1 MGNKL
6 TRNISLKGETMDGT
20 ILSQGRF
27 VVPATVV
34 NQYLNIPSNVDW
46 MRVLNYTN
54 AGKVGGATG
63 LGYEYYWQRGMAA
76 GTGFVQYYGNGTA
89 VKSGDTLVS
98 GGFTLYDPSGQA
110 AGSLPLIG
118 LAVATTAISNATS
131 PVVLTANTAGLV
143 ASTGTVRGTIL
154 RVTGTAAQQ
163 DTQGIDF
170 AIGAVVANTSFTLTI
185 AGLNALANVPG
196 AVGGAGFYRVVNV
209 DELFYPRHRYITN
222 ITKAVNAN
230 VSTSV
235 QHGMTPGQEVRF
247 SIPKLAL
254 APFGMVELDG
264 VVATILT
271 VVDDFNY
278 TINVDTSAYS
288 TFVWPAVAQM
298 PASFPIMVPVG
309 EDTATSLVA
318 LGSQVP
324 SIGGLKINA
333 TQSGLLADSTVN
345 TGFLGMVLGT
355 GGVGTVA
362 GALAISGPAGT
373 TAGDVVYWVAGKSS
387 YGGL

>member
-1 MGNKL
+1 
-6 TRNISLKGETMDGT
+6 MDGT

-34 NQYLNIPSNVDW
+34 NQFIKIPSNVDFMW
-46 MRVLNYTN
+46 VKNYTN

-63 LGYEYYWQRGMAA
+63 LGYDYYWQRGMAA
-76 GTGFVQYYGNGTA
+76 GTGMVQYYGNGTA

-98 GGFTLYDPSGQA
+98 GGFTLYDPSGQS
-110 AGSLPLIG
+110 AGSLPLLG
-118 LAVATTAISNATS
+118 NPVATTAISNATS
-131 PVVLTANTAGLV
+131 PVVLTASTAGLV
-143 ASTGTVRGTIL
+143 ASTGTVAGTIVRMSNTL
-154 RVTGTAAQQ
+154 AQL

-170 AIGAVVANTSFTLTI
+170 AIGSVVSNTSFTLTI

-196 AVGGAGFYRVVNV
+196 AVGGAGFYRIVNV
-209 DELFYPRHRYITN
+209 DPLFYPRRRFITN

-235 QHGMTPGQEVRF
+235 QHGMTPGQEIRF
-247 SIPKLAL
+247 SIPSLSI
-254 APFGMVELDG
+254 APLGMIQLDG
-264 VVATILT
+264 VLATILT
-271 VVDDFNY
+271 VVDDFNF
-278 TINVDTSAYS
+278 TINVDTSAFS
-288 TFVWPAVAQM
+288 TFVWPAVAQQ
-298 PASFPIMVPVG
+298 PSSFPIMVPVG
-309 EDTATSLVA
+309 EDTAQSLIS
-318 LGSQVP
+318 LGIQVP
-324 SIGGLKINA
+324 SVGGIQINN
-333 TQSGLLADSTVN
+333 TQSGLLADATTN

-387 YGGL
+387 FGGL

>member
-1 MGNKL
+1 
-6 TRNISLKGETMDGT
+6 MDGT

-34 NQYLNIPSNVDW
+34 NQVIAIPSNVDFMW
-46 MRVLNYTN
+46 VKNYTN
-54 AGKVGGATG
+54 AAKVGGATG
-63 LGYEYYWQRGMAA
+63 LGVNYYWQRGMAA
-76 GTGFVQYYGNGTA
+76 GTGMVEYYGNGTA
-89 VKSGDTLVS
+89 VMSGDTLVS
-98 GGFTLYDPSGQA
+98 GGFTLYDPSGQS
-110 AGSLPLIG
+110 AGALPLLG
-118 LAVATTAISNATS
+118 NPVATTSISNATS
-131 PVVLTANTAGLV
+131 PIVATGSTAGLV
-143 ASTGTVRGTIL
+143 ASTGTVRGTIV
-154 RVTGTAAQQ
+154 RVTNTAAQQ

-196 AVGGAGFYRVVNV
+196 AVGGAGFYRIVNV
-209 DELFYPRHRYITN
+209 DPLFYPRHRYITN
-222 ITKAVNAN
+222 ITKATNAN

-247 SIPKLAL
+247 NIPTMTI
-254 APFGMVELDG
+254 APFGMTELNG

-271 VVDDFNY
+271 VVDDFNF
-278 TINVDTSAYS
+278 TINVDTSAFS
-288 TFVWPAVAQM
+288 TFIWPAVAQM

-309 EDTATSLVA
+309 EDTATSLITPA
-318 LGSQVP
+318 IQVP
-324 SIGGLKINA
+324 TIGGVQIYG
-333 TQSGLLADSTVN
+333 TQSGILADATVN
-345 TGFLGMVLGT
+345 TGYLGMVLGT

-387 YGGL
+387 FGGL

>member
-1 MGNKL
+1 
-6 TRNISLKGETMDGT
+6 MDGT

-27 VVPATVV
+27 IVPATVV
-34 NQYLNIPSNVDW
+34 NQFIAIPSNADW
-46 MRVLNYTN
+46 MWVKNYTN
-54 AGKVGGATG
+54 AAKVGAATG
-63 LGYEYYWQRGMAA
+63 LGVSYYWQRGMAA
-76 GTGFVQYYGNGTA
+76 GTGMVEYYGNGTA
-89 VKSGDTLVS
+89 VKSGDTLAT

-110 AGSLPLIG
+110 AGAFPLVSNP
-118 LAVATTAISNATS
+118 VATTASSNATS
-131 PVVLTANTAGLV
+131 PVVLTASTAGLV
-143 ASTGTVRGTIL
+143 ASTGTVRGSIV

-163 DTQGIDF
+163 NTQGIDF

-209 DELFYPRHRYITN
+209 DPLYYPRLRYITN

-247 SIPKLAL
+247 SIPKLSI

-264 VVATILT
+264 VVASILT

-278 TINVDTSAYS
+278 TINVDTSAFS

-309 EDTATSLVA
+309 EDTAVSLVA

-324 SIGGLKINA
+324 TVGGIRINGA
-333 TQSGLLADSTVN
+333 QSGLLADATTN
-345 TGFLGMVLGT
+345 TGFLGMLLGT

-373 TAGDVVYWVAGKSS
+373 TAADVVYWVAGKSS
-387 YGGL
+387 FGGL

>member
-1 MGNKL
+1 
-6 TRNISLKGETMDGT
+6 MDGT

-27 VVPATVV
+27 IVPSTVV
-34 NQYLNIPSNVDW
+34 SQFIQIPSNADW
-46 MRVLNYTN
+46 MYVRNYTN
-54 AGKVGGATG
+54 AAKVGGATG
-63 LGYEYYWQRGMAA
+63 LGLEYYWQRGMAA
-76 GTGFVQYYGNGTA
+76 GTGMVKYYGNGTA
-89 VKSGDTLVS
+89 VLSGDTLVS

-110 AGSLPLIG
+110 AGSLPI
-118 LAVATTAISNATS
+118 LANPVATTASSNATS
-131 PVVLTANTAGLV
+131 PIVLTGDTTGLV

-163 DTQGIDF
+163 STQGIDF

-196 AVGGAGFYRVVNV
+196 AVGAAGVYRVVNV
-209 DELFYPRHRYITN
+209 DPLFYPRHRYITN

-247 SIPKLAL
+247 SIPTLAIS
-254 APFGMVELDG
+254 PFGMTQLNG

-271 VVDDFNY
+271 VVDDFNF
-278 TINVDTSAYS
+278 TINVDTSS
-288 TFVWPAVAQM
+288 FTTFVWPAVAQM

-309 EDTATSLVA
+309 EDTAASLIIPA
-318 LGSQVP
+318 SQVP
-324 SIGGLKINA
+324 TIGGIKINA
-333 TQSGLLADSTVN
+333 TQSGILADSTVN

-373 TAGDVVYWVAGKSS
+373 TAADVVYWTAGKSS
-387 YGGL
+387 FGGL